1 MGIMRHWLKEPLV
14 HFLIVG
20 GLIFAGYTWLDL
32 APAHEPRMVRVTS
45 AEVSWL
51 KETWTRQ
58 WQRPPDDQELR
69 GLVTDYLKE
78 KLLAHEARE
87 LGLDENDTV
96 VRRRLAQKMEFLV
109 QDTASLAEPVEDE
122 LRQVYASHRDNY
134 TTPVHISFHQIYF
147 KSESDASQGLK
158 ELQTSGTGDVGD
170 PILLEREYIRTD
182 EQTVTSL
189 FGPKFAERVF
199 TLEPGPWQGPIESG
213 YGFHL
218 VRIGERVPPE
228 LRPFEEVRSQV
239 VSEWHRSQQA
249 KIQAQFFSELL
260 KKYDIIVD
268 ESVKPL
274 MGPPGNMEMAR
285 R

>member
-170 PILLEREYIRTD
+170 PIMLEREYIRTD

-274 MGPPGNMEMAR
+274 MGPPGTMEMAR